1 MWARLKT
8 LPYKSLVTLS
18 SGKNLTPNSKA
29 DGIHCSGCS
38 SQTLDLCSLSVFFYL
53 TLRLSLGF
61 FFSEKPQ
68 LSDHLS
74 LAKGISEYS
83 QRNLCVT
90 PLRDVQSLDHVGTVI
105 QAFCV
110 SWLSD
115 KLPSGLL
122 DLKHNKLSTSTCGIR
137 PSNFPNAGVF
147 SSRTFWSWRGC
158 HSPLCRQFHVYPRLK
173 K

>member
-1 MWARLKT
+1 MLGVKADITPSAPFHVSKT
-8 LPYKSLVTLS
+8 QDPPLQKPRDSVFRKS
-18 SGKNLTPNSKA
+18 LTPNSKA

-38 SQTLDLCSLSVFFYL
+38 SQTLDLCSLSVFSYL

-68 LSDHLS
+68 LSGHLS

-110 SWLSD
+110 S
-115 KLPSGLL
+115 
-122 DLKHNKLSTSTCGIR
+122 
-137 PSNFPNAGVF
+137 
-147 SSRTFWSWRGC
+147 
-158 HSPLCRQFHVYPRLK
+158 
-173 K
+173 